1 MHDNM
6 LKGIDFKDRRDEER
20 YMKLKELYNTGIRT
34 KKVCDE
40 MEAIMRRAK
49 WSIEAIMRREG

>member
-1 MHDNM
+1 MQNDI
-6 LKGIDFKDRRDEER
+6 LKEIEFRDKEDKER
-20 YMKLKELYNTGIRT
+20 YMKLEKLYSMGIRT

-40 MEAIMRRAK
+40 MAAIMRRAK